1 MFVKVKKGGA
11 FVNYFLMIVQNV
23 EILGAPG
30 NGC

>member
-1 MFVKVKKGGA
+1 MFVKIKEEGA

-23 EILGAPG
+23 KILGAPG